1 MFLTLYHILTICSLS
16 VSIGTDYM
24 NIVLLFETESICF
37 YNKCATFLAVW
48 SHCGPAADAAIN
60 LRNCVCLCALALRNV
75 GVIVN

>member
-37 YNKCATFLAVW
+37 YTTCIISLNPKFASRSIASW
-48 SHCGPAADAAIN
+48 SH
-60 LRNCVCLCALALRNV
+60 
-75 GVIVN
+75 